1 MSLAHL
7 LEPAQLVQ
15 AVALALSIFNLVAF
29 LWLTLTVL
37 LNGDREAGITR
48 LGIVGLGLSA
58 FFFFLHAMLISSPL
72 PAFPTPPS
80 ATNTSGLT
88 FLDILWH
95 FLWLP
100 GLGVPYI
107 WFTIGLHYAA
117 LISPRWRQRR
127 PMLLISSGILGFIL
141 LLLLIFNQST
151 ATFVGTLRL
160 LVYGDP
166 LNTTHAGLLLSLVLL
181 PVLFLVYVTFC
192 AIGPWFTPSRVSRL
206 LKVLWNACLGRLE
219 FDDNQPLRAGS
230 NQRDAPLISPTA
242 AAGRDHQTKLSSLR
256 FALEDAFWDDPADVE
271 LLEEPILSW
280 HLARPGLLLAALLMA
295 GLTTSLGV
303 LGLRSLLD
311 WLAIVQHHLH
321 DKSGGYSLPA
331 PPVLTTI
338 PLNLLVLDLIASG
351 AVALIILL
359 LGYSVVRHGVLIERP
374 LPRRGFLEQWRGIVI
389 VATTIAIFIV
399 LLVNLTHSSLAGLLL
414 ITSLATVV
422 YAMFTWSSYTAHDRY
437 IALLGPFLR
446 STGVRHW
453 LNIDL
458 QKTEQ
463 GLEDLFS
470 HLCHDVLAVRFA
482 RLVVRAGPLRR
493 SFNYCWPVGASAEL
507 AERVSI
513 PRPSPQR
520 SEAER
525 VSILRP
531 AGEVGAIDRSMASIS
546 GRESVSIQAHRL
558 RMTVDGQM
566 IICWVLPMYDERG
579 LVATLYLGPR
589 QDGGAF
595 TDEDMDLAH
604 ACGQRILDTLGDHEA
619 MQAVAGL
626 LRHRIVDVKLLGAQ
640 QRRVLHDEILP
651 QMHLALLRLE
661 KLHSL
666 TDALIRTSGMIT
678 DCVGSNARD
687 EVGYHQSSTALDEA
701 IGLISDAHRRLAA
714 MMRATVPSAP
724 HHLERDGMMY
734 AIRTML
740 EQDFQNAFDEVEWR
754 VSHETATCI
763 DEITPPA
770 IAELIFAAVQEALRN
785 AARHARGPD
794 VHRRLRLIL
803 KASCDPHLEVI
814 VADDGVGLASANGST
829 TGTGGGLLTHSAL
842 LAIAGGSLTIK
853 SAPGEGVTV
862 RIFLPAEALR

>member
-7 LEPAQLVQ
+7 FEPAQLVQ
-15 AVALALSIFNLVAF
+15 AVALALSIFNMLAF
-29 LWLTLTVL
+29 LWLTLTVW
-37 LNGDREAGITR
+37 LNGDRRAGITR
-48 LGIVGLGLSA
+48 LGVVGLGLSA
-58 FFFFLHAMLISSPL
+58 SFFFLHAVLISSPL
-72 PAFPTPPS
+72 PAFSTTAS
-80 ATNTSGLT
+80 ATNTAGLT

-107 WFTIGLHYAA
+107 WLAIGLYYAA
-117 LISPRWRQRR
+117 LISPRWRRRR
-127 PMLLISSGILGFIL
+127 PLLLISGGILGFIL

-181 PVLFLVYVTFC
+181 PLLFLAYVTFC
-192 AIGPWFTPSRVSRL
+192 AIGPWFTPGRVSRL
-206 LKVLWNACLGRLE
+206 LKVLWNACFGRLVVSE
-219 FDDNQPLRAGS
+219 LRRGESGDGRLGGHVLDKSALY
-230 NQRDAPLISPTA
+230 RSPA
-242 AAGRDHQTKLSSLR
+242 SLSSLR

-295 GLTTSLGV
+295 VLTTSLAV
-303 LGLRSLLD
+303 LAIRSLLD
-311 WLAIVQHHLH
+311 WLAIVQHHR
-321 DKSGGYSLPA
+321 LPT

-359 LGYSVVRHGVLIERP
+359 IGYSVVRHGVLIERP

-389 VATTIAIFIV
+389 VATTIAIFIAMV
-399 LLVNLTHSSLAGLLL
+399 VNLTHSSLAALLL
-414 ITSLATVV
+414 ITSLATIV

-482 RLVVRAGPLRR
+482 RLIVRAGPLRR
-493 SFNYCWPVGASAEL
+493 SFNYCWPQNASIIETPAVGASAEL
-507 AERVSI
+507 AERFSI
-513 PRPSPQR
+513 PCPPPQR

-531 AGEVGAIDRSMASIS
+531 AGGVGAIDRSMASIP

-661 KLHSL
+661 TLHAL
-666 TDALIRTSGMIT
+666 TG
-678 DCVGSNARD
+678 
-687 EVGYHQSSTALDEA
+687 STALDEA
-701 IGLISDAHRRLAA
+701 IGMISDAHRRLAA

-724 HHLERDGMMY
+724 HHLERDGLIY

-740 EQDFQNAFDEVEWR
+740 EQDFQNAFDEVEWQ
-754 VSHETATCI
+754 VSHQTATCI
-763 DEITPPA
+763 DQITPPA
-770 IAELIFAAVQEALRN
+770 LAELIFAAVQEALRN
-785 AARHARGPD
+785 AARHARGSD
-794 VHRRLRLIL
+794 VHRRLRLTL
-803 KASCDPHLEVI
+803 KASCDPHLELI
-814 VADDGVGLASANGST
+814 VADDGVGLASANSAT

-853 SAPGEGVTV
+853 STPGEGVTV